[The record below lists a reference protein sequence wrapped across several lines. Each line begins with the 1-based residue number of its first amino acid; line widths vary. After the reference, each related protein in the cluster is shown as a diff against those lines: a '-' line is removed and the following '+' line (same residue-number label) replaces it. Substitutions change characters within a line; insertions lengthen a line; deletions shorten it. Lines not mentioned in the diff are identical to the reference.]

1 MDEKK
6 ITEAFALDMLIKLSS
21 AEITRSSVEKHNRD
35 AALNALRRFALAFLP
50 EDEVELKVR
59 GDGCEL
65 TAYEAAYLIVKTT
78 VNPELKAL
86 WYIFYPYL
94 VAASPRLD
102 EELYEKTR
110 EELSKPEVLEAV
122 LASRYRLLVYD
133 CYEDLQAA
141 GLAGMY
147 AQWYEPYTRFREEK
161 LESGDTREI
170 ETYKKLLAG
179 GDFPAV
185 AEGTKRLL
193 DRDPYNCDIA
203 LLNIA
208 ARVSILGKDPLRREN
223 ELKEVVTLIDEF
235 LSQNLDEQKQAYLH
249 YYRGLC
255 LLGLTAGGSVELDTA
270 KEEFDICLEILP
282 DFQLAAFMLN
292 AISAKLENLN

>member
-185 AEGTKRLL
+185 AEGTERLL

-235 LSQNLDEQKQAYLH
+235 LSQNLDEHKQAYLQ
-249 YYRGLC
+249 YY
-255 LLGLTAGGSVELDTA
+255 
-270 KEEFDICLEILP
+270 
-282 DFQLAAFMLN
+282 
-292 AISAKLENLN
+292 

>member
-185 AEGTKRLL
+185 AEGTERLL

>member
-185 AEGTKRLL
+185 AEGTERLL
-193 DRDPYNCDIA
+193 DRDPYNCDIS

>member
-35 AALNALRRFALAFLP
+35 SALNALRRFALAFLP

-110 EELSKPEVLEAV
+110 EELSKPEVLEDV

-185 AEGTKRLL
+185 AEGTERLL

>member
-185 AEGTKRLL
+185 AEGTDRLL

>member
-147 AQWYEPYTRFREEK
+147 AQWYEPYTGFREEK

-185 AEGTKRLL
+185 AEGTERLL

>member
-185 AEGTKRLL
+185 AEGTERLL

-208 ARVSILGKDPLRREN
+208 ACVSILGKDPLRREN

>member
-161 LESGDTREI
+161 LENGDTREI

-185 AEGTKRLL
+185 AEGTERLL

-292 AISAKLENLN
+292 AIAAKLENLN

>member
-1 MDEKK
+1 MDENK
-6 ITEAFALDMLIKLSS
+6 ITEAFALDTLVKLSC
-21 AEITRSSVEKHNRD
+21 AEIKRSAMEKHNRD

-50 EDEVELKVR
+50 EEEVELKVQ

-65 TAYEAAYLIVKTT
+65 TAYETAYLIVKTT
-78 VNPELKAL
+78 VSTELKAL
-86 WYIFYPYL
+86 WFVFYPYL

-110 EELSKPEVLEAV
+110 EELSKREVLEAV
-122 LASRYRLLVYD
+122 LASRYRSLVYD

-147 AQWYEPYTRFREEK
+147 VEWYEPYSKYREET

-170 ETYKKLLAG
+170 DMYKKLLAG

-185 AEGTKRLL
+185 AEGTERLL

-208 ARVSILGKDPLRREN
+208 ARVSILGKDPVRREN
-223 ELKEVVTLIDEF
+223 ELKEVVTFIDEF
-235 LSQNLDEQKQAYLH
+235 LSQNISERNTVYLH
-249 YYRGLC
+249 YYKGLC
-255 LLGLTAGGSVELDTA
+255 LLGLTASGATEIDVA
-270 KEEFDICLEILP
+270 KEEFDICLEIMP
-282 DFQLAAFMLN
+282 DFELAAFMLN
-292 AISAKLENLN
+292 AIEAKLENFN

>member
-185 AEGTKRLL
+185 AEGTERLL

-270 KEEFDICLEILP
+270 KEEFDTRRVYAERHIRKARKP
-282 DFQLAAFMLN
+282 
-292 AISAKLENLN
+292 

>member
-94 VAASPRLD
+94 VTASPRLD

-185 AEGTKRLL
+185 AEGTERLL